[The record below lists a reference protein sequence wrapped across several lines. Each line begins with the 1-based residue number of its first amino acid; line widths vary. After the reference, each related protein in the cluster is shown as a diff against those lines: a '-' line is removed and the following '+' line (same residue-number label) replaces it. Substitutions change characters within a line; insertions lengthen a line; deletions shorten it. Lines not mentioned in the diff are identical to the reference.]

1 MIKIAFIGPESSGK
15 STLALMLSKKL
26 NCILVSEYSREYL
39 ATKQNY
45 SLDDLNKIAKG
56 QRNKLEKNS
65 KKKGKYLIS
74 DTCLLDIEIWS
85 EVKFKTL
92 NPEIRIMS
100 KAERFDIFFLC
111 KPDIPWEEDPL
122 RENPKN
128 RELLYYKFKEKLI
141 NREIDYFEVEGKIEN
156 RLSFCLDIIL
166 RNK

>member
-39 ATKQNY
+39 ATKQKY

-56 QRNKLEKNS
+56 QRKKLEKNS

-100 KAERFDIFFLC
+100 KAERFDIYFLC

-128 RELLYYKFKEKLI
+128 RELLYYKFQEKLI
-141 NREIDYFEVEGKIEN
+141 NREIDYFEVKGKIEN